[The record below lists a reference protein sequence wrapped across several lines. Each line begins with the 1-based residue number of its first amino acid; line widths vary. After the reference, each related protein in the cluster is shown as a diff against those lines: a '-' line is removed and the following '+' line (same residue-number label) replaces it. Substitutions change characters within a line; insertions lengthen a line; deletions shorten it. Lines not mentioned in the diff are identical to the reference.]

1 MKMTFKTVLMA
12 IMAISAAV
20 FAGTKVAD
28 AAGGGD
34 SKYKKEL
41 HWHFDGFFGTYDR
54 AAMQRGY
61 QVYQEVCASCHQLKY
76 MSFRHLG
83 DKGGPFYDKKYPN
96 PIDNPVVKYIAAN
109 YPIQINDIDIDDGSL
124 IQRDAK
130 PVDKFPAPYLN
141 DIAAASNNF
150 GKAPPDLSVMAKARA
165 DGANHIY
172 SFLLAYDKDNKR
184 FNKLIGSEIAMPD
197 QLYDGRVEYEVIK
210 ITDDEGNVKEIQP
223 PEATREQMAED
234 VTEFLM
240 WAADPKM
247 EARKSLGLSVMIY
260 LLILGL
266 LMFFAYK
273 EVWRNVKH

>member
-1 MKMTFKTVLMA
+1 MKVTFKTALIAVMA
-12 IMAISAAV
+12 FSAAV

-83 DKGGPFYDKKYPN
+83 DKGAPFYDKKYPN
-96 PIDNPVVKYIAAN
+96 PIDNPTVKYLAAN
-109 YPIQINDIDIDDGSL
+109 FPNEVTDIDIDTGEVYKRSG
-124 IQRDAK
+124 K
-130 PVDKFPAPYLN
+130 PVDKFPSFYAN
-141 DIAAASNNF
+141 DFAAKAANF
-150 GKAPPDLSVMAKARA
+150 GTAPPDLSVMAKARP
-165 DGANHIY
+165 DGANYIY
-172 SFLLAYDKDNKR
+172 SFLLAYDKDDNMYNHLKA
-184 FNKLIGSEIAMPD
+184 SAVAMPD

>member
-1 MKMTFKTVLMA
+1 MRLTFKTALIA
-12 IMAISAAV
+12 ITALSAAAFTGV
-20 FAGTKVAD
+20 KVAE

-61 QVYQEVCASCHQLKY
+61 QVYQEVCSSCHQLKF

-83 DKGGPFYDKKYPN
+83 DKGAPFYNEKYPN
-96 PIDNPVVKYIAAN
+96 PIDNPVVKYIAKN
-109 YPIQINDIDIDDGSL
+109 YPVPVPDIDWDTGESLTRDG
-124 IQRDAK
+124 K
-130 PVDKFPAPYLN
+130 PVDQFPSPYPN
-141 DIAAASNNF
+141 DVAAAAANF
-150 GKAPPDLSVMAKARA
+150 GKAPPDLSVMAKARP

-172 SFLLAYDKDNKR
+172 SFLLGYDKDDNMYNKY
-184 FNKLIGSEIAMPD
+184 LGSKVAMPD
-197 QLYDGRVEYEVIK
+197 QLFDGKVEYEVIK
-210 ITDDEGNVKEIQP
+210 IKNKDGSVKEIQP
-223 PEATREQMAED
+223 PEATREQMAKD

-240 WAADPKM
+240 WSADPKM

-260 LLILGL
+260 LLILAGL
-266 LMFFAYK
+266 LFFAYK